1 MIPRDIVVVGASA
14 GGIEVIAAILRDL
27 PADFPASMFIVV
39 HIAPQSPGY
48 LAEIFDRAGPL
59 PVANAR
65 NGEVFARGRVYLA
78 PPDRHLVLEATGHTR
93 VARGPRVNRAR
104 PAVDPLFQSA
114 ARAFGQ
120 RVIGVVLSG
129 GLDDGS
135 AGLRS
140 IKMCGG
146 TTVVQEP
153 LDATVTSMP
162 MHALRSSAVDHCRP
176 AARLGPLINRLVRAR
191 APDRPT
197 RLGAATRELASERKT
212 PE

>member
-1 MIPRDIVVVGASA
+1 MTYRDIVVVGASA

-48 LAEIFDRAGPL
+48 LAEILDRAGPL

-65 NGEVFARGRVYLA
+65 NGEAFARGRVYLA
-78 PPDRHLVLEATGHTR
+78 PPDRHLMLEPTGCTR
-93 VARGPRVNRAR
+93 VARGPRENRAR
-104 PAVDPLFQSA
+104 PAIDPLFRSA
-114 ARAFGQ
+114 AHAFGQ

-140 IKMCGG
+140 INMCGG

-176 AARLGPLINRLVRAR
+176 AARLGSLINRLVRAR

-197 RLGAATRELASERKT
+197 RLAAAAPERA
-212 PE
+212 